1 MFFFLQSIF
10 APVDLQVACSGAAAL
25 WRIGIMPV
33 DTVKTTLQV
42 QGGAAGVDQLKK
54 RLRERGPG
62 TLYEGALATSAATFV
77 GHYPWFATYNYLS
90 ATFPP
95 PPPGSPQLAT
105 LAHNAGLGLCASIVS
120 DTCSNS
126 LRVVK
131 TTKQTAEEPM
141 SYPAAV
147 AKVLSEGG
155 PTALFGRGLATRFLT
170 NGLQGMLFSVLWKYF
185 ERTLNGGG
193 A

>member
-1 MFFFLQSIF
+1 MCFVRVYCPQL
-10 APVDLQVACSGAAAL
+10 ACSGAAAL

-42 QGGAAGVDQLKK
+42 QGGAAGLAQLKQ
-54 RLRERGPG
+54 RLEERGLG

-77 GHYPWFATYNYLS
+77 GHYPWFATYNYL
-90 ATFPP
+90 AAAFPLSS
-95 PPPGSPQLAT
+95 PPGSDPFAELARS
-105 LAHNAGLGLCASIVS
+105 AGLGLCASLVS

-126 LRVVK
+126 IRVVK
-131 TTKQTAEEPM
+131 TTKQTAEAPL

-147 AKVLSEGG
+147 AKVLGEGG
-155 PTALFGRGLATRFLT
+155 PAALFGRGLATRFLT

-185 ERTLNGGG
+185 ERTLNSGGG
-193 A
+193 

>member
-1 MFFFLQSIF
+1 
-10 APVDLQVACSGAAAL
+10 
-25 WRIGIMPV
+25 MPV

-42 QGGAAGVDQLKK
+42 QGGAEGVEQLKT
-54 RLRERGPG
+54 RLQERGFG

-90 ATFPP
+90 VTFPP

-147 AKVLSEGG
+147 TKVLSEGG
-155 PTALFGRGLATRFLT
+155 VTALFGRGLATRFLT

-185 ERTLNGGG
+185 ERTLNAGGV
-193 A
+193 